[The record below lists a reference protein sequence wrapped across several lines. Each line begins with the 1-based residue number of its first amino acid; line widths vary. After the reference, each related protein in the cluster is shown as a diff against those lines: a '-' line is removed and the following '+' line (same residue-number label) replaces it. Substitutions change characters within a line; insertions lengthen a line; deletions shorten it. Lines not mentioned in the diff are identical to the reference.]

1 MGDAHGHTPA
11 AAAAP
16 ATAWGRWAVPV
27 VWVIA
32 AGGSVLVVATAYA
45 GRRDWF
51 GDTSPTAVYAA
62 LGMVLAASVIASMAL
77 QLASREPHGFVGRL
91 SASIAGAVVAV
102 AVAAAALLP
111 IAL

>member
-1 MGDAHGHTPA
+1 MGDAHGHT
-11 AAAAP
+11 AP
-16 ATAWGRWAVPV
+16 ADAPSTAWGRWAIPV
-27 VWVIA
+27 VWAIA
-32 AGGSVLVVATAYA
+32 AVGSALVVGAAYA

-51 GDTSPTAVYAA
+51 GDASQAAAYTA

-77 QLASREPHGFVGRL
+77 QLASREPHGFVGRV

-102 AVAAAALLP
+102 AVASLALLP